1 MASATPILRSFAP
14 ARPPLA
20 PADLDAIAAL
30 LKLEDTRQF
39 DDATL
44 AASLRSAHP
53 EVRRRAV
60 LAIGRIADPRG
71 KALLLSAR
79 SDKDVDVV
87 ATVAFSYGQ
96 LKDADAVNW
105 LTTSLSVAASQPAVA
120 FEAARAL
127 GKIRSP
133 QARNSLNVYLSTVA
147 LPATRTTAP
156 IIGEALLS
164 SGRFTTPDDLAP
176 IVRWIGSDEVNIRW
190 RVSWALFRLR
200 DPVAIPYLMSLARD
214 KSPEVRYW
222 AVRGLAPA
230 VVDKSTLTRAHT
242 SEVLRAAVRDGDR
255 RVRTEAI
262 RALGGYEDDE
272 SFAVVLAAL
281 ASTDTWISFS
291 AAEALAR
298 ITTRNDVLLPKLT
311 EATAVTRPVPV
322 RITALSPLVTAAP
335 KAALAAAV
343 SLMSSQSLT
352 ARSAAAAALRRMGED
367 GQKAL
372 DALLAN
378 PETKDLVPAAG
389 GGGRGSRPARAV
401 RTDAEYRSLVD
412 RFIVPDYNGAARPH
426 TIWDTPRGQIEIE
439 LYPGDA
445 PFGVE
450 HLIRVVE
457 SGQIA
462 GPEFSRV
469 VPNFVAQQAS
479 VGQFAPLRDEV
490 SRIGLTRGNLSWA
503 SSGLDTGVPGYT
515 LATAPHP
522 HIEGDFTAVGRVV
535 RGLDVIDRLELGDK
549 ITAARMKR

>member
-1 MASATPILRSFAP
+1 
-14 ARPPLA
+14 
-20 PADLDAIAAL
+20 
-30 LKLEDTRQF
+30 
-39 DDATL
+39 
-44 AASLRSAHP
+44 
-53 EVRRRAV
+53 
-60 LAIGRIADPRG
+60 
-71 KALLLSAR
+71 
-79 SDKDVDVV
+79 
-87 ATVAFSYGQ
+87 
-96 LKDADAVNW
+96 
-105 LTTSLSVAASQPAVA
+105 
-120 FEAARAL
+120 
-127 GKIRSP
+127 
-133 QARNSLNVYLSTVA
+133 
-147 LPATRTTAP
+147 
-156 IIGEALLS
+156 
-164 SGRFTTPDDLAP
+164 
-176 IVRWIGSDEVNIRW
+176 
-190 RVSWALFRLR
+190 
-200 DPVAIPYLMSLARD
+200 
-214 KSPEVRYW
+214 
-222 AVRGLAPA
+222 
-230 VVDKSTLTRAHT
+230 
-242 SEVLRAAVRDGDR
+242 
-255 RVRTEAI
+255 
-262 RALGGYEDDE
+262 
-272 SFAVVLAAL
+272 
-281 ASTDTWISFS
+281 
-291 AAEALAR
+291 
-298 ITTRNDVLLPKLT
+298 
-311 EATAVTRPVPV
+311 
-322 RITALSPLVTAAP
+322 
-335 KAALAAAV
+335 
-343 SLMSSQSLT
+343 MSSQSLT